1 MRLVDGSQMPTSDS
15 VGDAERKSVLL
26 PGMLRWRYPCEDVD
40 LRKCC
45 QVKLAGPSGSHA
57 TVQHRFQWVVLL

>member
-26 PGMLRWRYPCEDVD
+26 AGMLRWRYPCEDVGKSTKV
-40 LRKCC
+40 LPGE
-45 QVKLAGPSGSHA
+45 AGWPVWLPCHSA
-57 TVQHRFQWVVLL
+57 T